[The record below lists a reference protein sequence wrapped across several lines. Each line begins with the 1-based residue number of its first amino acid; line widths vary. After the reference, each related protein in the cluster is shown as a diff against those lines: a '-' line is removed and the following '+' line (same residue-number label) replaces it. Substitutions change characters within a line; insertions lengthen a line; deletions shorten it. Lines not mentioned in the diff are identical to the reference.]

1 MFRDFEFLEWN
12 IDKEDLRILLIM
24 YLVIFFIE
32 FDWEIS
38 FEIDFFMVEEF
49 LFLILLFLFVLV
61 YIL

>member
-1 MFRDFEFLEWN
+1 MFCDFEFLEWN

>member
-1 MFRDFEFLEWN
+1 
-12 IDKEDLRILLIM
+12 M

-38 FEIDFFMVEEF
+38 FEIDFLMVEEF
-49 LFLILLFLFVLV
+49 LFLILLLLFVLV

>member
-1 MFRDFEFLEWN
+1 
-12 IDKEDLRILLIM
+12 M

-49 LFLILLFLFVLV
+49 IFLILLLLFVLV